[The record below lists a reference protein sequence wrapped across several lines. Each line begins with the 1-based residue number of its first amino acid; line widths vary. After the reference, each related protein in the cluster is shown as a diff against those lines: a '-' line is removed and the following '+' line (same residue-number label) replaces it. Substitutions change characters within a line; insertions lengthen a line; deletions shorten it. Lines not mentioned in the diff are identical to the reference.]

1 MIRKMTI
8 VETVYGNAPLQQPD
22 GKEHAARAFASIL
35 KQITPAYQRK
45 ILTLLARN
53 KERTFTNIEISRTLV
68 EDRSNIW
75 RLLNKIIAEGG
86 EHALVSRNKDHRR
99 VTYVWKEP
107 PIRIGN
113 HHLSDI
119 LVTLDVTAAAT
130 AAPHSDPLQPKQ

>member
-1 MIRKMTI
+1 M
-8 VETVYGNAPLQQPD
+8 ETVYGNAPLQQPD
-22 GKEHAARAFASIL
+22 GKEYAAKAFASIL
-35 KQITPAYQRK
+35 KQITPSYQRK

-86 EHALVSRNKDHRR
+86 EHSLVSRNKEHRR

-107 PIRIGN
+107 HIRIGN
-113 HHLSDI
+113 HPLSDI
-119 LVTLDVTAAAT
+119 LVTLDASTHTTTAV
-130 AAPHSDPLQPKQ
+130 PHSDPPQLKQ